1 MSTGKTASTIASLF
15 LDSNYKVTYVHGL
28 NTILPDGHSKNIE
41 YSNFDSLNNILQHL
55 ISENHYDCIIHT
67 AAVSDYTID
76 EIKTPGQL
84 IKELKDKKL
93 NSGLEEVTIKLK
105 PTPKIVDRLK
115 SLSKNQSV
123 VLVAFKFS
131 TEADF
136 QSAKKDVQNLFRHSH
151 ADYIVLNNLH
161 DRTSNDTQLN
171 FNIFD
176 KSGLLAN
183 LINSYQLAKTLKN
196 LITK

>member
-1 MSTGKTASTIASLF
+1 M
-15 LDSNYKVTYVHGL
+15 
-28 NTILPDGHSKNIE
+28 
-41 YSNFDSLNNILQHL
+41 
-55 ISENHYDCIIHT
+55 IHA

-84 IKELKDKKL
+84 IKEIKDKKL

-123 VLVAFKFS
+123 ILMAFKFS
-131 TEADF
+131 TEDDF
-136 QSAKKDVQNLFRHSH
+136 QSAKKDVQKLFKHSH

-171 FNIFD
+171 FKVFD
-176 KSGLLAN
+176 KTGLITN
-183 LINSYQLAKTLKN
+183 LVNSHQLAKTLKN
-196 LITK
+196 LIIK